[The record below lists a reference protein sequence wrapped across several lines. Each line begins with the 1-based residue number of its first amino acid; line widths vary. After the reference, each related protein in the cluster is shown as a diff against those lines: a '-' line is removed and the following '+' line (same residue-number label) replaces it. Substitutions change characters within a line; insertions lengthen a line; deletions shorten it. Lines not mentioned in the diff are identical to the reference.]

1 MILVWLID
9 KNNFYTGEIEEVESP
24 NEYQITKP
32 YLFGYVKGKW
42 DKELQEWVEGATEE
56 EIKEWEQ
63 SQRIDICPKPT
74 TEERVLKLEEEK
86 SILAENVYQLA
97 SILEIM
103 LGGTESG
110 QTETTTTDTPN

>member
-63 SQRIDICPKPT
+63 SQRIDICPVKT
-74 TEERVLKLEEEK
+74 VEERLEEVEQ
-86 SILAENVYQLA
+86 ENNLLKAQVEANASNQEFLEGCIMEMAGVVYA
-97 SILEIM
+97 
-103 LGGTESG
+103 
-110 QTETTTTDTPN
+110 